1 MEYNKFNDIINNRD
15 IIYVPIVSCINRQT
29 GEYDLSCDGN
39 VNRFI
44 TTFTYC
50 NNFNNLHIILP
61 SKHVSNSECLI
72 EKWILD
78 SKNNIIIHYCEHFGI
93 HAGEQ
98 RNDSKVVLSMLSY
111 IERTFDLTNKM
122 MIFESQRLCELFLN
136 TYKENKDVIF
146 YNPVSK
152 VLNKTRIFLEG
163 YDEINDYLV
172 NKCLYTIVCGPD
184 QVEHYKKYKD
194 KIIYLDKLIDRD
206 INVFSKYNK
215 VEEFDNKLVK
225 LDGDV
230 YYLPFRLTDEGYQF
244 NKVVNFIKTNS
255 KNNYFILYSD
265 PNNSKILDTFDFD
278 DDFKSKFIKVS
289 TERDLYYTI
298 IDSYKSVIIPY
309 FEDLDFINHAAIHEF
324 INDKAKCII
333 YVDRKLNNPYNINNC
348 KRVKFIDLNDYE
360 Y

>member
-1 MEYNKFNDIINNRD
+1 MQYNKFNNIICDRD
-15 IIYVPIVSCINRQT
+15 IVYVPIISCINRET
-29 GEYDLSCDGN
+29 REYDLSCDGN

-72 EKWILD
+72 EKWISE
-78 SKNNIIIHYCEHFGI
+78 SKNNIIIHYCPHFGI

-98 RNDSKVVLSMLSY
+98 RNDSTIVLSMLTY

-122 MIFESQRLCELFLN
+122 MIFESQKLCKSFLN
-136 TYKENKDVIF
+136 TYKEHNDVIF

-152 VLNKTRIFLEG
+152 VTNKTRIFLEG

-172 NKCLYTIVCGPD
+172 EKCLYTIVCSPN
-184 QVEHYKKYKD
+184 QVDYYKDYKD

-206 INVFSKYNK
+206 LDIFSKYNK
-215 VEEFDNKLVK
+215 YEEFDKKLNE

-244 NKVVNFIKTNS
+244 NKVVNFIKDNS
-255 KNNYFILYSD
+255 KDKYIILYSD
-265 PNNSKILDTFDFD
+265 PNNSKILFTFDFNFE
-278 DDFKSKFIKVS
+278 FKNRFIKVS

-298 IDSYKSVIIPY
+298 IDSKKQVIIPY

-324 INDKAKCII
+324 INDKSKCII
-333 YVDRKLNNPYNINNC
+333 YVDGKLNNPYNIKKC
-348 KRVKFIDLNDYE
+348 KRVKFINLDKYE
-360 Y
+360 